1 MAATI
6 PTDSSASRERYFVGK
21 TVAGIFVS
29 NHIHVQT
36 AEAARKGRFFSVDED
51 DKTRR
56 AFELPLREHCTQ
68 LI

>member
-1 MAATI
+1 
-6 PTDSSASRERYFVGK
+6 VGK